1 MGDILSTSVSGLI
14 AFQQALDVTSNNV
27 ANAATPGY
35 DLETANFAEAAGQ
48 ASSTGYVGNGVD
60 VSSVTRAY
68 NALLAQQVNASQASY
83 SSFNTLATE
92 AAQIDDML
100 SDSSTG
106 LTATLQSFVNSL
118 QTLSTSPSTTASGQA
133 VLSQAQA
140 LVQQLQSYDSQLSEV
155 GSQLESQ
162 ISTNVTEIN
171 TLASQIATLNGE
183 IADQSGSGQT
193 PNQLMDQRDELVS
206 QLSQYV
212 TVNTVSQGNGETN
225 VYIGSGQALVMGSTA
240 QQLATIPSAYNA
252 TVYDIGLVDGTSTV
266 DITPEIS
273 GGSLGGLLATR
284 SQVLDPAQN
293 GLGQISVALATIV
306 NQQQQAGMD
315 QTGAQ
320 GQPMFAVGGVQVLD
334 SANNTDSTSLTVTRT
349 SLSDLTADDYVLT
362 YTGGAAN
369 GGWQLIDQTTGQPV
383 AMTGDGT
390 DTPLEAAGLSI
401 AVNAPS
407 GSVAVGD
414 SFLIQPTAAATAG
427 LSLLLTSPSQIA
439 SASLIQATPGATNT
453 GTGAVSSATVTNPS
467 DWSGDTYTIDFVSPT
482 EYTVT
487 DDGDDTEVASGTY
500 TSGTSITFPAS
511 DPTAQVTITG
521 SPATNDTFTVG
532 ANTAANT
539 GDNSNLLALIGTLSA
554 ATLDGGTTSLS
565 SVANNLVSRIG
576 TTTQQAQSNASAS
589 QSVNQSA
596 TDALNNADGVNLDQE
611 AALMVQYQQ
620 AYQAC
625 AQLIQASNTMFD
637 SLITAMTYG

>member
-1 MGDILSTSVSGLI
+1 MGDLLSTSVSGLI

-35 DLETANFAEAAGQ
+35 NVESANFAESPGQ
-48 ASSTGYVGNGVD
+48 GSSIGYIGNGVE
-60 VSSVTRAY
+60 VQNVTRAY
-68 NALLAQQVNASQASY
+68 NALLAQQVNSSQANY

-92 AAQIDDML
+92 AEQIDNML

-140 LVQQLQSYDSQLSEV
+140 LITQLQSYDSQLSQAS
-155 GSQLESQ
+155 SQLESQ
-162 ISTNVTEIN
+162 VSSNVTEIN
-171 TLASQIATLNGE
+171 TLASQIASLNGE

-193 PNQLMDQRDELVS
+193 PNQLMDQRDQLVS

-225 VYIGSGQALVMGSTA
+225 VYIGSGQALVIGNIA
-240 QQLATIPSAYNA
+240 QQVTTIPNAYNA
-252 TVYDIGLVDGTSTV
+252 SVYDIGLVNGTSTV
-266 DITPEIS
+266 DITSEVS

-293 GLGQISVALATIV
+293 TLGQISVALATLA
-306 NQQQQAGMD
+306 NQQQQSGMD

-334 SANNTDSTSLTVTRT
+334 NANNADDTSLTVTRT
-349 SLSDLTADDYVLT
+349 TLSDLTPDDYILS
-362 YTGGAAN
+362 YTGGSAN
-369 GGWQLIDQTTGQPV
+369 GGWQLLDETTGQPV

-390 DTPLEAAGLSI
+390 DTPLQAAGLSI

-407 GSVAVGD
+407 GGVAVGD
-414 SFLIQPTAAATAG
+414 SFLIQPTAAATGG
-427 LSLLLTSPSQIA
+427 LSLLLTSPAQIA
-439 SASLIQATPGATNT
+439 SASLIQAVPGSGNT
-453 GTGAVSSATVTNPS
+453 GTASASSAIITDPGS
-467 DWSGDTYTIDFVSPT
+467 WEPDTYTISFSGSPT
-482 EYTVT
+482 QYEVT
-487 DDGDDTEVASGTY
+487 NSSDVEVGSGTY
-500 TSGTSITFPAS
+500 TSGTPIDFLG
-511 DPTAQVTITG
+511 AQVTITG
-521 SPATNDTFTVG
+521 TPANGDTFTVG
-532 ANTAANT
+532 ANSPANT
-539 GDNSNLLALIGTLSA
+539 GDNSNLLALINTLSA
-554 ATLDGGTTSLS
+554 ATLDGGTASIS
-565 SVANNLVSRIG
+565 GVANNLVSQIG
-576 TTTQQAQSNASAS
+576 TTTQQAQSNASAA

-625 AQLIQASNTMFD
+625 AQMIQASDTMFNA
-637 SLITAMTYG
+637 LMTAMTNG